1 MSVFKKKKQSNE
13 MPSVKPKVSKRK
25 RDETLNLAL
34 TAGEKTMINDGAAK
48 AAMSRTDFILK
59 AVRNERIIVITGLP
73 KVYRALYK
81 SSNNLNQ
88 IAKRLNSHSPVHSEE
103 IVDTLQDCRDAYKTL
118 MRFVDHWEIR
128 IGETEGNDD
137 SENEGEQEPQGS
149 G

>member
-13 MPSVKPKVSKRK
+13 MPSVRPKVTKRK

-103 IVDTLQDCRDAYKTL
+103 LMDTLQDCRDAYKTL
-118 MRFVDHWEIR
+118 MRFVDRWEIR
-128 IGETEGNDD
+128 ISETEENDD
-137 SENEGEQEPQGS
+137 CKNEGEQEPQGS

>member
-1 MSVFKKKKQSNE
+1 MSPQKRSRSIQIKFYVTEHEYELIEQRMKQLGTSNREAFLRKMAIDGYILKLE
-13 MPSVKPKVSKRK
+13 MPELKEIVSLMR
-25 RDETLNLAL
+25 
-34 TAGEKTMINDGAAK
+34 
-48 AAMSRTDFILK
+48 
-59 AVRNERIIVITGLP
+59 
-73 KVYRALYK
+73 Y

-118 MRFVDHWEIR
+118 MRFVDRWEIR

-149 G
+149 D